1 VKHNLLRR
9 KRVKITKN
17 HLKKIIR
24 EEIQK
29 LNEIEVPKARTVKFT
44 NAYPNAI
51 VPKHIDQLVSAYEK
65 VDKKIAKQFKTLGDK
80 YKKTLQTMGKY
91 GMQPDKW
98 KKEYSK
104 LEKIGKDL
112 IKFVKGNL

>member
-1 VKHNLLRR
+1 MKL
-9 KRVKITKN
+9 TKQR
-17 HLKKIIR
+17 LKEIIK

-44 NAYPNAI
+44 NAYPDAI

-80 YKKTLQTMGKY
+80 YKKTLETMGKY
-91 GMQPDKW
+91 GMDPPNW
-98 KKEYSK
+98 KKEFKK
-104 LEKIGKDL
+104 LDKIGKDL
-112 IKFVKGNL
+112 IKFVKSNL

>member
-1 VKHNLLRR
+1 MK
-9 KRVKITKN
+9 
-17 HLKKIIR
+17 LKKSRLREIIR

-44 NAYPNAI
+44 NAYPDAI

-80 YKKTLQTMGKY
+80 YKKTLETMGKY
-91 GMQPDKW
+91 GMEPKKW
-98 KKEYSK
+98 KKEFTK
-104 LEKIGKDL
+104 LDKIGKDL
-112 IKFVKGNL
+112 IKFVKSNL